1 MPSPH
6 TPMSCRLVGGRMNPA
21 ENSPLW
27 SPNQTPNTVE
37 TSRTRDETTR
47 STEQQQQSH
56 VAQPAAVAPNPDTE
70 TKPVVRASPI
80 DDCFATKVRV
90 RLTCDS
96 CKYTRTQE
104 ETYLH
109 WSLEMSGD
117 DTGVDECLR
126 KFFASEKREVKC
138 EKCFGESATQTSH
151 ITQLPKMLLLHFK
164 RFVVKVSEDYSSIS
178 YEKNSSSVTFNPVLS
193 PHDDLEEFTAVDC
206 PLSPGSRYQLR
217 SVVNHH
223 GSSVSFGHYTADAKR
238 TIQPDGSREWHRFND
253 SFVSKISEQQAVQE
267 SSRSA
272 YLVMYELE

>member
-1 MPSPH
+1 
-6 TPMSCRLVGGRMNPA
+6 
-21 ENSPLW
+21 
-27 SPNQTPNTVE
+27 VE
-37 TSRTRDETTR
+37 TSHSINRDETAR
-47 STEQQQQSH
+47 SAEQHSNTNA
-56 VAQPAAVAPNPDTE
+56 AQATTAVTPNPDTE
-70 TKPVVRASPI
+70 TKPVVQTSPI

-109 WSLEMSGD
+109 WSLEMSD
-117 DTGVDECLR
+117 DSTGVDECLR
-126 KFFASEKREVKC
+126 RFFAPEKREVKC
-138 EKCFGESATQTSH
+138 EKCFGEYATQTSH

-164 RFVVKVSEDYSSIS
+164 RFVVKVSDDFSSIS
-178 YEKNSSSVTFNPVLS
+178 YEKNSSSVDFEPVLS
-193 PHDDLEEFTAVDC
+193 PHDDLEDYTAVDC
-206 PLSPGSRYQLR
+206 PLIPDSRYQLR

-238 TIQPDGSREWHRFND
+238 TVNPDGTLEWHRFND